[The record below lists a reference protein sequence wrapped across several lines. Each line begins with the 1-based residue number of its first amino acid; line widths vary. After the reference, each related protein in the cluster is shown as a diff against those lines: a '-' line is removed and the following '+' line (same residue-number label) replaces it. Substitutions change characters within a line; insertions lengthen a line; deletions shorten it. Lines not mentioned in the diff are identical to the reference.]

1 MVVTNYAPQ
10 FGELDPIRL
19 DLWADMPVADAEHDE
34 AVRDICYPVDGDALA
49 RLRAQEQH
57 RRAEDA
63 NMTTLSLV
71 PWAQNMLDID
81 RLGAT
86 GQWVQGAVYLGR
98 PICEWQRWHAYRRW
112 AEL

>member
-1 MVVTNYAPQ
+1 MVVTNFEPEY
-10 FGELDPIRL
+10 GENDPIGL
-19 DLWADMPVADAEHDE
+19 DFRPNCGTSDLVIDQRAHEV
-34 AVRDICYPVDGDALA
+34 CYPVDGDMLN
-49 RLRAQEQH
+49 RQRAQEQNI
-57 RRAEDA
+57 RAMDA
-63 NMTTLSLV
+63 SMTLLPPV
-71 PWAQNMLDID
+71 PWAQHMLDID